1 MSLEIKQ
8 KWLQFKYMNFLE
20 IINKK
25 KMTLIS
31 IGLLI
36 YVATNLFYGKRGLI
50 SYFEK
55 KDIYKKLQ
63 KDQNELSDKI
73 ASIEHKNSILTEN
86 IDLDFIEILIRE
98 KFLFGKEGEITYIV
112 KDNGTKN

>member
-55 KDIYKKLQ
+55 KNMINYLFEKKENLNEKLSIVEKRNNLLTDIVDVDYL
-63 KDQNELSDKI
+63 ETLY
-73 ASIEHKNSILTEN
+73 
-86 IDLDFIEILIRE
+86 RE
-98 KFLFGKEGEITYIV
+98 KFMVGKKKEKVFVE
-112 KDNGTKN
+112 